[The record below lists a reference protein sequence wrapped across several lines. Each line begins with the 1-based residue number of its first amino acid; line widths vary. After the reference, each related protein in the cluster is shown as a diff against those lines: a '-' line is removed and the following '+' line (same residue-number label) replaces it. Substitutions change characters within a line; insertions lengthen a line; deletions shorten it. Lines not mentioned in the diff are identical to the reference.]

1 MDNQENAQPNI
12 QESDNQL
19 LIDFIKDTYTIESI
33 NKVFFFFK
41 DNETQPFFS
50 KDNNKKLK
58 LPVYRQGLNGN
69 GILLQSDSKHK
80 EEDYIADSSDTSIAS
95 KYNFIEEYKPS
106 LLVIDKSILDK
117 DIDEYIKNILE
128 ECKKN
133 FSSTVLSQNT
143 QGKYTNVL
151 TLFQNIF
158 NSNDNI
164 RQQIALLSIYYYNK
178 SVFTSFHD
186 ARKFLNTYINDYNK
200 SDIFKQRLFEKT
212 YNDNHFFMWF
222 YIRYYINRTITG
234 ISLKNSNDKSNNNI
248 SHYYPRIKEAA
259 ILGICNKSNL
269 QENKDKAMFNA
280 CLDIF
285 QVLNFSFSDLCVGT
299 NLNLGKYK
307 NEEVTCYSIMCDT
320 YGQQV
325 DTLAKTITFSE
336 NIKSNLLTISD
347 IGGTKQEEE
356 NDILDCNSIDIILK
370 LFKDYIVSKIKP
382 KLDED
387 WQGYIDKL
395 NITNIFATIN
405 PNFYLFK
412 RGVNKYKTEY
422 YEERV
427 VLIFVKLNNIM
438 QIRFDEILETKCKII
453 IILYDEIN
461 DKESINNSN
470 NSSNDKLYLIECAG
484 MTSQNIRIFFYD
496 TELAEL
502 ISLYGESEL
511 ALDENN
517 KIPTGV
523 FSNNQDIK
531 VEYNSFQNVLLLFYG
546 NIVFKFIN
554 YKAVLNELGI
564 AGITLKNNIQT
575 SEEAKN
581 QPSPNEIKIITTVTA
596 IDNEIIQ
603 EYVKD
608 LPFYMFIKSTEE
620 IITGK
625 FDKVEINNNK
635 LQVTYEFT
643 CRLLK
648 EITNNNVRFSFVKKS
663 FFYTNSGYGTD
674 KHVGVASINNKDNKY
689 NVSINFNFSN
699 LPDRVYIRDVIP
711 LSYSGYSLKA
721 EVKLEI
727 VNQTKSVEDIDKCII
742 WKYVLLDKDMKE
754 VHIPVQNALSLTDM
768 YDNGIDKVTGR
779 ILDICFMER
788 LIMYLYGEHNTPQQA
803 IAFIP
808 SIEGLG
814 PYQDFICSK
823 YAIIL
828 GYNGSSKGVTSSSSQ
843 IFYASNDSY
852 IDLQAFHE
860 PYLDNKN
867 IKYTHWIC
875 KVNDFKEKPQNYTE
889 MHPTNIIENKNILK
903 PDEMLN
909 LLYKDEEMYKLP
921 VYGRNIRVYYRE
933 EWFGKK
939 IFFYPL
945 NRLLEHRIVE
955 VWHIEQPI
963 SLKFNGEKLQII
975 EDGNIIEEYEARSG
989 QMENRDVAVT
999 NTNVLTQH
1007 DNQTVSDNQTQDNN
1021 TLPLNI
1027 VNDNDNDNDN
1037 DNENLKA
1044 VHYPGYSAGNTL
1056 NIVKNEK
1063 FYYDDKATN
1072 KIPEGSYYI
1081 MANDIK
1087 TNPNISKDALNVQ
1100 GSRYM
1105 HMFEHHNIDFT
1116 DEKSF
1121 NNIITT
1127 KDYIMNVTSHYNY
1140 FMTSNIIHGGIEY
1153 GDKGGIDLSE
1163 KADNFFNA
1171 LNNIIDNTHKEK
1183 LYKVYGKVPIKLE
1196 VKYGKSLSI
1205 EEARVRAFLRML
1217 RVGEGTK
1224 GPNGYETIVG
1234 GKLLKDYGKDF
1245 SQHPNILIKL
1255 SSTLQSTAAGAYQFL
1270 WSTWKDYAIKNG
1282 IHDFSPINQDKVCVI
1297 LLKDKRHALDDI
1309 MKGNVRH
1316 AIELC
1321 NKEWA
1326 SLPGS
1331 PYGQRTETM
1340 ETCLAHYMMYLEEEI
1355 NGKTS
1360 LAVPIGELD
1369 DLLFK

>member
-19 LIDFIKDTYTIESI
+19 LIDFIKDTYTIESN
-33 NKVFFFFK
+33 NKVFFLFK

-58 LPVYRQGLNGN
+58 LPVYRKGLKGN

-80 EEDYIADSSDTSIAS
+80 EEDYIDDSSDTSIAS

-106 LLVIDKSILDK
+106 ILVIDKSILDK

-133 FSSTVLSQNT
+133 FSSTVLSQKT

-178 SVFTSFHD
+178 SIFTSYQD
-186 ARKFLNTYINDYNK
+186 ARNFLNTYISDYNK
-200 SDIFKQRLFEKT
+200 LDVFKKRLFDKT

-222 YIRYYINRTITG
+222 YIRYYINRTIPDS
-234 ISLKNSNDKSNNNI
+234 SLKKPNNNI
-248 SHYYPRIKEAA
+248 VKYYPRIKEAA
-259 ILGICNKSNL
+259 LLGICNKSKL

-382 KLDED
+382 KLDEE

-422 YEERV
+422 YEERI

-496 TELAEL
+496 AELAEL

-788 LIMYLYGEHNTPQQA
+788 LIMYLYGEHNTPQQS

-975 EDGNIIEEYEARSG
+975 EDGKINKEYEARSG
-989 QMENRDVAVT
+989 QMENRNVAAN

-1007 DNQTVSDNQTQDNN
+1007 DNQTVSDNQTHDNN

-1027 VNDNDNDNDN
+1027 LNDNDNDND
-1037 DNENLKA
+1037 NLKA

-1063 FYYDDKATN
+1063 FYYDDKAKYRLEEGEYYIFAN
-1072 KIPEGSYYI
+1072 KITEFKGDFLNFITRDTDKVGKRYI
-1081 MANDIK
+1081 QIHKNLK
-1087 TNPNISKDALNVQ
+1087 GDATEF
-1100 GSRYM
+1100 SA
-1105 HMFEHHNIDFT
+1105 D
-1116 DEKSF
+1116 DEK
-1121 NNIITT
+1121 
-1127 KDYIMNVTSHYNY
+1127 ML
-1140 FMTSNIIHGGIEY
+1140 IHGGIDYE
-1153 GDKGGIDLSE
+1153 DKGGIDLSE
-1163 KADNFFNA
+1163 KSEEFFKY
-1171 LNNIIDNTHKEK
+1171 LKYIVKEKYYDK
-1183 LYKVYGKVPIKLE
+1183 LYKVAGNIPIRLI
-1196 VKYGKSLSI
+1196 VKYG
-1205 EEARVRAFLRML
+1205 A
-1217 RVGEGTK
+1217 
-1224 GPNGYETIVG
+1224 NY
-1234 GKLLKDYGKDF
+1234 
-1245 SQHPNILIKL
+1245 
-1255 SSTLQSTAAGAYQFL
+1255 
-1270 WSTWKDYAIKNG
+1270 
-1282 IHDFSPINQDKVCVI
+1282 
-1297 LLKDKRHALDDI
+1297 
-1309 MKGNVRH
+1309 
-1316 AIELC
+1316 
-1321 NKEWA
+1321 
-1326 SLPGS
+1326 
-1331 PYGQRTETM
+1331 
-1340 ETCLAHYMMYLEEEI
+1340 
-1355 NGKTS
+1355 
-1360 LAVPIGELD
+1360 LD
-1369 DLLFK
+1369 DLANSPIGFLIGKIESRNDYGAYNYKHNGRYRAKFEGGIDKLTVAEVMAKHASGEIFAAGRFQVVPNTLKDAVIFLGIETNKKFDKEMQDYICSKYLLTQKQKGIKEYLFGNGDIHQAMLALAREFASFPVPKGMNLKNQRISDGTNSYYDGDGHNKALTSYEEVYEALEKTKYGG